1 MELKKV
7 EGTLK
12 DLLKHCT
19 YSRSDNM
26 LTIENFML
34 SDMEVAEVTLPP
46 EKRGKAGQTA
56 SSLTNT
62 CKRMHVGA
70 KAFSRE
76 GKVYLVKT
84 TV

>member
-7 EGTLK
+7 DGMLK

-34 SDMEVAEVTLPP
+34 SDMEIAEVILPA
-46 EKRGKAGQTA
+46 EKHGKAGAVAT
-56 SSLTNT
+56 SLTKT
-62 CKRMHVGA
+62 CKTMHVGA
-70 KAFSRE
+70 KAISRQ
-76 GKVYLVKT
+76 GKVYLIKT